1 MKKILLLGLLMVSM
15 FLSAQITLGE
25 GSTLVGKVPVDNYW
39 EYSYSQQIF
48 TKQEINANAAG
59 NITGLKFYLDPAG
72 DITNSSDWVVYL
84 GHTPKTEFASDTDWV
99 PASDLTEV
107 YAGTVSNVN
116 GMVELTFTTPF
127 PYNNTQNLV
136 IAVDENNPEYD
147 DNYEGVFYVHH
158 LNNVP
163 ASSIG
168 SISSSSDIDPSDP
181 GYGSIYDYR
190 SVVSFMG
197 LTPNTLPAC
206 TSLMSP
212 LNNAVM
218 VPVSSAMNWYPSPGA
233 TSYKISIGTTPGGSN
248 IVNQQTVA
256 TTSFTPSSPLSL
268 DTTYYV
274 RITSV
279 GAGGEALGCSETK
292 FTTTLSAPLNDECT
306 TAVALTVN
314 TDMNCGTKTS
324 GHTFEATD
332 SGLSVDPCYG
342 EADDDVWYKFTATS
356 VSHVISLSNM
366 VSIGSEESYSL
377 MFQVLNGDCSNL
389 ANVECSDYDEV
400 KVISGLTVGETY
412 YVRVF
417 TDGGIGEAQSFDIC
431 IGTMPPPPI
440 NDECSG
446 ALAASTFPYT
456 YTQSDAA
463 GATNNNG
470 FISICSNSMNDGTWF
485 KFTGDGTVYNIKVS
499 MPAGSDF
506 NPQIGVFSG
515 TCDNLVC
522 ESTIDSNGQGAT
534 EEISVSTVVGTT
546 YYVNVGNY
554 SGFTDNFEGTFTI
567 TINKETLGT
576 SEVSKAKNEIKV
588 YPNPFADV
596 LNIAK
601 ADQVKSV
608 SVMDVS
614 GRLVKTIESP
624 SSVLHLGDLKQGLYV
639 LVLNMKDGT
648 KQTVKAI
655 KK

>member
-1 MKKILLLGLLMVSM
+1 MVSV
-15 FLSAQITLGE
+15 FLSAQITLGQ
-25 GSTLVGKVPVDNYW
+25 GSTTIGKVPVDTYW

-84 GHTPKTEFASDTDWV
+84 GHTSKTEFAADDDWV
-99 PASDLTEV
+99 LASDLTEV
-107 YAGTVSNVN
+107 YTGAVSNVN
-116 GMVELTFTTPF
+116 GMVEITFATPF
-127 PYNNTQNLV
+127 SYNNTQNLV
-136 IAVDENNPEYD
+136 VAVGENNPAYD
-147 DNYEGVFYVHH
+147 EERVFYVHN
-158 LNNVP
+158 LNN
-163 ASSIG
+163 ASGRSIG
-168 SISSSSDIDPSDP
+168 VISFSDIDSSDP
-181 GYGSIYDYR
+181 GYGSLYDYR
-190 SVVSFMG
+190 SVVTFTG
-197 LTPNTLPAC
+197 LTPSTTPAC

-212 LNNAVM
+212 ENNAVM
-218 VPVSSAMNWYPSPGA
+218 VPVSSTISWYPSSGA

-256 TTSFTPSSPLSL
+256 TTSFTPSTPLSL
-268 DTTYYV
+268 DATYYV
-274 RITSV
+274 RVVAV
-279 GAGGEALGCSETK
+279 GAGGESSGCTETK

-306 TAVALTVN
+306 TAVTLTVN
-314 TDMNCGTKTS
+314 PDMNCGSKTF
-324 GHTFEATD
+324 GHTNQATD
-332 SGLSVDPCYG
+332 SNISVDPCYG

-356 VSHVISLSNM
+356 ATHAVSLSNM

-389 ANVECSDYDEV
+389 VNVECSDYYEF
-400 KVISGLTVGETY
+400 KIITGLTPGATY

-417 TDGGIGEAQSFDIC
+417 TDGGAGEAQSFDIC
-431 IGTMPPPPI
+431 IGTVPPPPA
-440 NDECSG
+440 NDDCSG
-446 ALAASTFPYT
+446 ALVAATFPYS

-463 GATNNNG
+463 GSTNNNG
-470 FISICSNSMNDGTWF
+470 FISICSDPMNDGTWF
-485 KFTGDGTVYNIKVS
+485 KFTGDGTAHTIKVS
-499 MPAGSDF
+499 MPAGSNF

-522 ESTIDSNGQGAT
+522 ESTMDISGQGGT
-534 EEISVSTVVGTT
+534 EEISVPTVVGTT

-554 SGFTDNFEGTFTI
+554 SGFTDNLEGAFTI

-588 YPNPFADV
+588 YPNPFAEV

-601 ADQVKSV
+601 ADQVKSI
-608 SVMDVS
+608 SVLDVS
-614 GRLVKTIESP
+614 GRLVKTIENP
-624 SSVLHLGDLKQGLYV
+624 SSVLHLGDLRQGLYV
-639 LVLNMKDGT
+639 VVLNLKDGT